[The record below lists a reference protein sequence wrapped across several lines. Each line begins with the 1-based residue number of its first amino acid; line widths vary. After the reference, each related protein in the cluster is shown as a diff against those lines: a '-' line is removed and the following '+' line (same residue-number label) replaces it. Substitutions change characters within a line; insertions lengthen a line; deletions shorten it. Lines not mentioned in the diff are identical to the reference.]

1 MMTLQQV
8 VETTGMS
15 RRVIQE
21 YEDYGLAERP
31 TKKNKYGHLLYN
43 DAQVERL
50 WLLRFYH
57 EIGQELGRKQKFD
70 KKKIKEILCAP
81 DFDRE
86 KVLEEQI
93 RLLTEKRERLD
104 ELIDV
109 AKAMKD
115 AYISPKGIRH
125 GITGLGGM
133 ESVSYDDM
141 LNIIVAIANQS
152 ENTKESEVVAE
163 TPTPNDQ
170 WLEELV
176 EPIEHLVLLNKAGQS
191 FDSEDARTCAVKMY
205 EIFATNVSDS
215 IFGLWY
221 ILTILSSSIELEKD
235 FDDNCGQGAYRF
247 CMDSMFLFCRNEFV
261 SGKDGDILKTIDSIV
276 KLRKKKYPADSPEV
290 QGKVKQ
296 FDEYLREETLMGE
309 KREVSK
315 VDRIKK
321 LKATANLFESKGYT
335 NIFDQQVEKGLG
347 NYLSKAIRVYC
358 DAQERTDKDG
368 KEKI

>member
-43 DAQVERL
+43 DAQIERL

-70 KKKIKEILCAP
+70 KKKIKEILSAP

-152 ENTKESEVVAE
+152 ENTKESEVIAE
-163 TPTPNDQ
+163 TSTPNEQ
-170 WLEELV
+170 WFEELV
-176 EPIEHLVLLNKAGQS
+176 EPIEHLALLNKAGQS
-191 FDSEDARTCAVKMY
+191 FDSEDARICAAKIY
-205 EIFATNVSDS
+205 EIFAANTVDS
-215 IFGLWY
+215 IFVLWY
-221 ILTILSSSIELEKD
+221 ILTVFSSSIEFEKD
-235 FDDNCGQGAYRF
+235 FDDNYGQGAYRF
-247 CMDSMFLFCRNEFV
+247 CVDSLFLFCRNKFV
-261 SGKDGDILKTIDSIV
+261 SGKDGDMLKSINSIA
-276 KLRKKKYPADSPEV
+276 KLRKMEYSADSPEV
-290 QGKVKQ
+290 QGEVKQ
-296 FDEYLREETLMGE
+296 FDEYLREETLMG
-309 KREVSK
+309 KKHKVSK
-315 VDRIKK
+315 IDRIKK
-321 LKATANLFESKGYT
+321 LKAAANLFESKGYT
-335 NIFDQQVEKGLG
+335 NILDQQVKKGFG

-358 DAQERTDKDG
+358 DAQERADKDG